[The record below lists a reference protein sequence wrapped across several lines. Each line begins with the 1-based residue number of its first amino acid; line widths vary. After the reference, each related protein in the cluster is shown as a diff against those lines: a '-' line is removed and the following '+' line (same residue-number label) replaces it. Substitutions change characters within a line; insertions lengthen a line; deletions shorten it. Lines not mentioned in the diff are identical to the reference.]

1 MLLVFLVYR
10 KISTFWTTF
19 SLFETQIKPMNLKY
33 LGNNQKYTQQKNQCS
48 IVLEC
53 LNSLLCLCSAML
65 IGYYIDITLGN
76 ELV

>member
-1 MLLVFLVYR
+1 
-10 KISTFWTTF
+10 
-19 SLFETQIKPMNLKY
+19 MNLKY